1 MRKSNREITDLS
13 EIADIVR
20 NTDTIRLG
28 INDEKFPYVV
38 PVSFGF
44 DFINGKFTFFFH
56 GAKDGKKISLLRKN
70 SFVCLEGDICYRF
83 RRTKLSVTCLYE
95 SFIAFGK
102 CCELSGE
109 QAVYGL
115 KSILSH
121 CNYADVN
128 FDEKILPAV
137 SVYKVEIESIT
148 AKMRDKIN

>member
-56 GAKDGKKISLLRKN
+56 GAKDGKNSLCSVKILSFALRAISVTASDAQSFLLPAFMKASSLLAN
-70 SFVCLEGDICYRF
+70 
-83 RRTKLSVTCLYE
+83 
-95 SFIAFGK
+95 A
-102 CCELSGE
+102 
-109 QAVYGL
+109 
-115 KSILSH
+115 
-121 CNYADVN
+121 VN
-128 FDEKILPAV
+128 FPVNRQFTVLNQ
-137 SVYKVEIESIT
+137 Y
-148 AKMRDKIN
+148 